1 MNSAF
6 YKLLIIVKVFS
17 QVLFL
22 FGLLAWL
29 DGVVIQFTHPEWLPL
44 PVSHL
49 LLGVRTDTFTILMFI
64 LSAVGFFVWRVID
77 ELIKGDKKT
86 SKD

>member
-49 LLGVRTDTFTILMFI
+49 LLWIRTDTFTILMFI
-64 LSAVGFFVWRVID
+64 LSAVGFFVWRVIS
-77 ELIKGDKKT
+77 ELIKADKKT
-86 SKD
+86 A